1 MAASSLT
8 SQSIKDKR
16 KNSWLRLHYHHT
28 DHEGEKKKITETG
41 KYISKPKS

>member
-16 KNSWLRLHYHHT
+16 KNKWLLLHYHHP
-28 DHEGEKKKITETG
+28 DHEGENKKKN
-41 KYISKPKS
+41 